1 MNQPS
6 TDPESA
12 LKSTVPLSDPVNRK
26 TFTLTGTNSE
36 RESIGDFMEA
46 NNKASN
52 KQRRPLGRAQT
63 LSDSDVE
70 DKRYNTLPL
79 PKQTGSQTIE
89 QTDSGAIEQTDSG
102 AIAKTGSGIQGYVAM
117 MKKRGHKRIASAP
130 VPSSPLFDV
139 KVRGRGK
146 GEESDSCGIN
156 PDHSKTKSSN
166 TRYIRK
172 DVFLY
177 VKKINVHLFVFTLY
191 FHFGAFLGFFTF
203 FFYSFYL

>member
-12 LKSTVPLSDPVNRK
+12 LKSTVPLSDPVNRR
-26 TFTLTGTNSE
+26 TFTLTGSNSE
-36 RESIGDFMEA
+36 RESIGDFIEA
-46 NNKASN
+46 NNKVSN

-70 DKRYNTLPL
+70 DTCKRYNTLPL

-89 QTDSGAIEQTDSG
+89 QTDSRAIEQTDSG

-146 GEESDSCGIN
+146 GEESVGGGTN
-156 PDHSKTKSSN
+156 PDHSKTKSIN
-166 TRYIRK
+166 TRYIGK

-177 VKKINVHLFVFTLY
+177 VKRSMFIYSRVY
-191 FHFGAFLGFFTF
+191 FHFFFWCSFVF
-203 FFYSFYL
+203 FQSF